1 MRTHYIIDSA
11 ATLLGVAL
19 LIVTAVHITGKA
31 SATIADEL
39 AYASALLFLG
49 SCGASH
55 LAISRG
61 ADRAEAIA
69 DKIFALGLLA
79 LFASVLAFWF

>member
-1 MRTHYIIDSA
+1 MRTHYIVDSA

-39 AYASALLFLG
+39 AYAAALLFLA
-49 SCGASH
+49 SCGTSH
-55 LAISRG
+55 LAITRR
-61 ADRAEAIA
+61 ADPLEALA
-69 DKIFALGLLA
+69 DKIFAVGLVV

>member
-1 MRTHYIIDSA
+1 MRTHYIVDSA

-49 SCGASH
+49 SCAASH
-55 LAISRG
+55 LAISRRV
-61 ADRAEAIA
+61 DRFEDIA
-69 DKIFALGLLA
+69 DKIFALGLVA

>member
-19 LIVTAVHITGKA
+19 LIVTAVHITGRA
-31 SATIADEL
+31 STTIADEL

-69 DKIFALGLLA
+69 DKVFALGLLA

>member
-31 SATIADEL
+31 PTTIADEL